1 MYIGSFTSKD
11 VTDWKQ
17 EAKRLKELTRKRQHE
32 QIEEELRESREKKRF
47 AKAREKVEQERDQ
60 GTMEVEGAQPS
71 DAQFQDANV
80 DLNNVMEEQVGN
92 EPIQVVP
99 VIKDNTVQL
108 TYFESDVD

>member
-1 MYIGSFTSKD
+1 MYIGSFASKD

-17 EAKRLKELTRKRQHE
+17 EVKRLKELTRKRQRE
-32 QIEEELRESREKKRF
+32 QIEEELRESREKKRLQ
-47 AKAREKVEQERDQ
+47 KAREKVEQERDQ

-92 EPIQVVP
+92 EPKQVVP

-108 TYFESDVD
+108 TYFE